1 MTRVAWC
8 LTNIFTQLE
17 TLFFSWYEL
26 YLRYDMKIIA
36 LYTDI
41 RQYDMSHQTM
51 KPSLLPHQPT
61 PSPRYKLIVG
71 FPFFFFLFF
80 FFCQKVLM
88 KKNSL
93 HLPVITLCVKHPM
106 RRMMPI
112 IDKDVV
118 NAILNVFWKKSNENV
133 LTVVSY
139 ELSKYRPRLIKKVCR
154 YETIL
159 RKEITS
165 KHIWRSDSF

>member
-1 MTRVAWC
+1 
-8 LTNIFTQLE
+8 
-17 TLFFSWYEL
+17 
-26 YLRYDMKIIA
+26 
-36 LYTDI
+36 
-41 RQYDMSHQTM
+41 
-51 KPSLLPHQPT
+51 
-61 PSPRYKLIVG
+61 
-71 FPFFFFLFF
+71 
-80 FFCQKVLM
+80 M

-139 ELSKYRPRLIKKVCR
+139 ELSKYRPRTEGLS
-154 YETIL
+154 L
-159 RKEITS
+159 
-165 KHIWRSDSF
+165 WDNLA

>member
-1 MTRVAWC
+1 M
-8 LTNIFTQLE
+8 
-17 TLFFSWYEL
+17 
-26 YLRYDMKIIA
+26 
-36 LYTDI
+36 
-41 RQYDMSHQTM
+41 
-51 KPSLLPHQPT
+51 
-61 PSPRYKLIVG
+61 
-71 FPFFFFLFF
+71 
-80 FFCQKVLM
+80 
-88 KKNSL
+88 KNSL

-159 RKEITS
+159 RKVITS
-165 KHIWRSDSF
+165 KHI